1 MTNIKLPSRNGLL
14 LEIIDLW
21 NTIQQKKLI
30 EYLQL
35 QSLKQLLY
43 LFAIIS
49 KPCGCQFSFD
59 WKEILGNHRR
69 HDIWYTFFVGWHTE
83 TILVQMVVC
92 KMQINFLSHNFSIE
106 HNVFTW
112 MKMKNQDILL
122 KLFYMICRKCVFFPQ
137 CYLIFVNTWYDDIKM
152 NDIYSLQNSIEFLT
166 NSVVVVVVVI

>member
-106 HNVFTW
+106 HNVFIHEW
-112 MKMKNQDILL
+112 KWKIKRFCSN
-122 KLFYMICRKCVFFPQ
+122 CS
-137 CYLIFVNTWYDDIKM
+137 TWYVE
-152 NDIYSLQNSIEFLT
+152 NAHFFHNVTSFL
-166 NSVVVVVVVI
+166 